1 MKNNKEEKQDKH
13 SKIFRVVGKNKK
25 RWNSIISGLRGF
37 LVNKYAFTIFSV
49 LIIAL
54 LLSPNLKSSIPQFS
68 LNEVAP
74 RNIKAP
80 QDISVED
87 SQATQQRKEEAIA
100 YTLPVFDYDNRV
112 AIEEENKIK
121 ALFQLG
127 RSEIEKII
135 SERKPAA
142 LTKQNL
148 KLTNAEVEK
157 LVAVLKE
164 NSPYIPE
171 DKALLFLC
179 NNKFNPDLENDIIKI
194 VRQLGNRDLVSNRLI
209 LEPFR
214 RLGIIKRDIR
224 TLNEEEIA
232 KLDEIDDLMKSL
244 ELLDQLLKSET
255 NYSTQNRSLI
265 KNLISP
271 LITPNL
277 TLNQVETELR
287 RTESAQKVEPV
298 YYQVK
303 KGEMIVR
310 EGDRIDEIAL
320 LKLNVLKN
328 ISKSSP
334 LTINFLGL
342 ILLIVLLIMTLWKY
356 LELYR
361 IKRTR
366 VKNFFILLGILLIVS
381 IAISRIS
388 IFIANSIATYMDNP
402 PFNVSQSYYYAIPF
416 ASGAMLVMLMSDVSL
431 AVVFSLFFSSF
442 IGILINGD
450 FFFALYA
457 LLGSLAAVYGIG
469 QYKER
474 TAIIKTGF
482 LVGLIN
488 ISAFLGMSLLTNKI
502 QPLSLLFFSI
512 GMCFLGGFFV
522 ATVVSALLPT
532 FESLFGVTTDIKLLE
547 LSNIDRPLL
556 RELAVKA
563 PGTYH
568 HSIMI
573 GELAEAAALA
583 IGANS
588 LFVRVATLYHDIG
601 KMNKPEY
608 FIENQLGFENKHAK
622 LSPRMSSLILINHV
636 KEGIEMAKSYGLPQS
651 IIDIIPQHHGT
662 RLIRFFYDKA
672 QKIEDQEIQTTK
684 EEDFRYPGP
693 KPQTR
698 EAAIIMLADAVE
710 AATRSI
716 EEPTPARIKGM
727 IKKIFDDI
735 FLDGQI
741 DECDLT
747 LKDLGKIAVAFQRV
761 LVGIFHIR
769 VPYPGFEVKTEEKSK
784 RKPAYGDSDKKPA
797 SRLQTE
803 KR

>member
-68 LNEVAP
+68 LNQVAP

-100 YTLPVFDYDNRV
+100 STLPVFDYDNRV
-112 AIEEENKIK
+112 ALEEENKIK

-135 SERKPAA
+135 SERKSAA

-148 KLTNAEVEK
+148 RLTNAEVEK

-171 DKALLFLC
+171 GKALLFLC

-214 RLGIIKRDIR
+214 RLGIIKRNIR

-244 ELLDQLLKSET
+244 ELLDPLLKSET
-255 NYSTQNRSLI
+255 NYSAQSRSLI

-277 TLNQVETELR
+277 TFNQVETELR

-320 LKLNVLKN
+320 LKLNVLRN

-342 ILLIVLLIMTLWKY
+342 IVLIVLLIITLWKY
-356 LELYR
+356 LELYLY
-361 IKRTR
+361 ITWY
-366 VKNFFILLGILLIVS
+366 FI
-381 IAISRIS
+381 
-388 IFIANSIATYMDNP
+388 
-402 PFNVSQSYYYAIPF
+402 
-416 ASGAMLVMLMSDVSL
+416 
-431 AVVFSLFFSSF
+431 
-442 IGILINGD
+442 
-450 FFFALYA
+450 
-457 LLGSLAAVYGIG
+457 
-469 QYKER
+469 
-474 TAIIKTGF
+474 
-482 LVGLIN
+482 
-488 ISAFLGMSLLTNKI
+488 
-502 QPLSLLFFSI
+502 
-512 GMCFLGGFFV
+512 
-522 ATVVSALLPT
+522 
-532 FESLFGVTTDIKLLE
+532 
-547 LSNIDRPLL
+547 
-556 RELAVKA
+556 
-563 PGTYH
+563 
-568 HSIMI
+568 
-573 GELAEAAALA
+573 
-583 IGANS
+583 NS
-588 LFVRVATLYHDIG
+588 LY
-601 KMNKPEY
+601 
-608 FIENQLGFENKHAK
+608 
-622 LSPRMSSLILINHV
+622 
-636 KEGIEMAKSYGLPQS
+636 
-651 IIDIIPQHHGT
+651 
-662 RLIRFFYDKA
+662 
-672 QKIEDQEIQTTK
+672 
-684 EEDFRYPGP
+684 
-693 KPQTR
+693 
-698 EAAIIMLADAVE
+698 
-710 AATRSI
+710 
-716 EEPTPARIKGM
+716 
-727 IKKIFDDI
+727 
-735 FLDGQI
+735 
-741 DECDLT
+741 
-747 LKDLGKIAVAFQRV
+747 
-761 LVGIFHIR
+761 
-769 VPYPGFEVKTEEKSK
+769 
-784 RKPAYGDSDKKPA
+784 SD
-797 SRLQTE
+797 
-803 KR
+803 